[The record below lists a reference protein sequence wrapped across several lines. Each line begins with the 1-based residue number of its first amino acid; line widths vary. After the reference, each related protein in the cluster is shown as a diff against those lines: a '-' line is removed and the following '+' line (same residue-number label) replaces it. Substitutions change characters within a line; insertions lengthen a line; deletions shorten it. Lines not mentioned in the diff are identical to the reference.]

1 MLSSIPIIPLLASLC
16 VLQSP
21 NQEGNPPRRGVAII
35 HASPRFKTSLLT
47 QKKPGIKAPTPKHS
61 VGLPDLP
68 NYIGGVGGGQCKHI
82 IYIYIYYYC
91 IQYYP
96 CNSGFSSLAGS
107 VLEPWAVSQPKDTKR
122 PNGKLIGTAWHQ
134 RACDR
139 MLRTSCSKVIS
150 RTSGCLIFSIFQ
162 LFEKFLA
169 GGFINIGR
177 CMNGHQGHK
186 QSVGCHERQGTS
198 P

>member
-1 MLSSIPIIPLLASLC
+1 MCFSHQTKRAIHHGEVWQSSTPRRVSRPPCSRRRNLASRHQLP
-16 VLQSP
+16 S
-21 NQEGNPPRRGVAII
+21 
-35 HASPRFKTSLLT
+35 
-47 QKKPGIKAPTPKHS
+47 TPWDCQICLITLG
-61 VGLPDLP
+61 GL
-68 NYIGGVGGGQCKHI
+68 GGVNVSI
-82 IYIYIYYYC
+82 LYIYIYYYC